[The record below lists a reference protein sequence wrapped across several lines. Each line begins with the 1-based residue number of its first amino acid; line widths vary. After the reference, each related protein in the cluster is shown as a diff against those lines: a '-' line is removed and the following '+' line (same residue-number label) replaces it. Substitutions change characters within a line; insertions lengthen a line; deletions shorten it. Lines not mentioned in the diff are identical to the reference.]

1 MMDYIKKNKIFAAG
15 GAVLLFAIVYY
26 MFFTGGS
33 APAPS
38 VTSTSASTPVSQKLV
53 VMLTSLNTIQLNSS
67 VFKDPVFQSLADFG
81 VVIPQQQVGRRNPF
95 APLQNAVAPSGQKL
109 PTNQKTPPGK

>member
-1 MMDYIKKNKIFAAG
+1 MFDYIKKNKIYAAG
-15 GAVLLFAIVYY
+15 VLVAVFAIFYY
-26 MFFTGGS
+26 AFFAGGS
-33 APAPS
+33 APAPA

-53 VMLTSLNTIQLNSS
+53 VMLTSLNTIELNSA

-109 PTNQKTPPGK
+109 PTSNQNTPAK